1 MNTAVKA
8 NCQLYPI
15 ALHTVNTKKALR
27 PIPGAS
33 PNGNLPMNAIAIQP
47 MIDARAVAVKTAPPG
62 IGLSLS
68 ALKMSGFTA
77 RIYDIVRNVV
87 IPARISVLTVVFV
100 ESKPKSF
107 LSILLS
113 VFSSYSVIRKSIL
126 HR

>member
-1 MNTAVKA
+1 
-8 NCQLYPI
+8 
-15 ALHTVNTKKALR
+15 
-27 PIPGAS
+27 
-33 PNGNLPMNAIAIQP
+33 MNAIAIQP

-87 IPARISVLTVVFV
+87 IPARISVFTVVFD

-126 HR
+126 HRLQALHGIPSQRSC